1 MEKVKDK
8 EEVLLPDDI
17 TQVKNTNPRDLVVLS
32 IPKMGKGTILGS
44 LTTKQNAIVL
54 DLEKGGYEYIPAR
67 KLSTY
72 TSDQTTRWESF
83 QNYIKYRNL
92 LLEQKGKYEYLII
105 DGLSDLDDLSELGGT
120 LHYMNTIIGKKFNR
134 VGGVETGRKYEP
146 YEPEFKSVLTLPE
159 GAGYLHTR
167 NWFMQQ
173 IDFFRQISPYRIYAA
188 HITDK
193 YIKDNGKE
201 EVMGSE
207 IALTGQLK
215 RIFASKVTALAKLVA
230 DGNERYLNFEVLNDS
245 IVAGSRAPQLKGKI
259 IISKQDK
266 DGVIETYWENIY
278 K

>member
-1 MEKVKDK
+1 M
-8 EEVLLPDDI
+8 LLPEEI
-17 TQVKNTNPRDLVVLS
+17 TEVKNTNPRDLVVLS

-72 TSDQTTRWESF
+72 TTDQTTRWESF
-83 QNYIKYRNL
+83 QNFIKFRNAL
-92 LLEQKGKYEYLII
+92 LDQKGKYEYLII
-105 DGLSDLDDLSELGGT
+105 DGLSDLDDLAELGGT
-120 LHYMNTIIGKKFNR
+120 LAYMNTIIGKKFNR
-134 VGGVETGRKYEP
+134 VGGQETGRKYEP
-146 YEPEFKSVLTLPE
+146 HEPEFKSVLTLPE

-173 IDFFRQISPYRIYAA
+173 IDFFRQIAPYRIYAA

-201 EVMGSE
+201 EVTGSE

-215 RIFASKVTALAKLVA
+215 RIFASKVTALAKLIA
-230 DGNERYLNFEVLNDS
+230 DGNERHLNFEVMNDS

-259 IISKQDK
+259 IISKQV
-266 DGVIETYWENIY
+266 DGVTETYWDNIY

>member
-1 MEKVKDK
+1 MEKTK
-8 EEVLLPDDI
+8 EIELPDVI
-17 TQVKNTNPRDLVVLS
+17 TEVKNTNPRDLVILS

-44 LTTKQNAIVL
+44 LTTKKNAIVL

-72 TSDQTTRWESF
+72 ISDQTTRWESF
-83 QNYIKYRNL
+83 QNYIKYRNA
-92 LLEQKGKYEYLII
+92 LLEQKGKYDYLIV
-105 DGLSDLDDLSELGGT
+105 DGLSDLDDLSEIGGT

-146 YEPEFKSVLTLPE
+146 FEPEFKSVLTLPE

-173 IDFFRQISPYRIYAA
+173 IDFFRQIAPYRIYAA

-201 EVMGSE
+201 EVTGSE

-230 DGNERYLNFEVLNDS
+230 DGNERHLNFDVLNDS

-259 IISKQDK
+259 IISKQDDK
-266 DGVIETYWENIY
+266 GFTETFWENIY

>member
-1 MEKVKDK
+1 MKTEEK
-8 EEVLLPDDI
+8 ESLLPDGI
-17 TQVKNTNPRDLVVLS
+17 TEVSNTNPRDLVVVS
-32 IPKMGKGTILGS
+32 IPKMGKGTILGA
-44 LTTKQNAIVL
+44 LTTQQNAIVL

-83 QNYIKYRNL
+83 QNYIKFRNAL
-92 LLEQKGKYEYLII
+92 LNEKGKYEYLIV
-105 DGLSDLDDLSELGGT
+105 DGLSDLDDLADLGGT

-146 YEPEFKSVLTLPE
+146 TEPEFKSVLTLPE

-173 IDFFRQISPYRIYAA
+173 IDFFRQIAPYRIYAA

-201 EVMGSE
+201 EVTGSE

-230 DGNERYLNFEVLNDS
+230 DGNERHLNFEVMNDS

-259 IISKQDK
+259 IISKQV
-266 DGVIETYWENIY
+266 DGVTETYWDNIY

>member
-1 MEKVKDK
+1 MEKTK
-8 EEVLLPDDI
+8 EIELPDVI
-17 TQVKNTNPRDLVVLS
+17 TEVKNTNPRDLVVLS

-44 LTTKQNAIVL
+44 LTTKKNAIVL

-67 KLSTY
+67 KMSTY
-72 TSDQTTRWESF
+72 VSDQTTRWESF
-83 QNYIKYRNL
+83 QNYIKFRNAL
-92 LLEQKGKYEYLII
+92 LDQKGKYDFLII
-105 DGLSDLDDLSELGGT
+105 DGLSDLDDLSEIGGT
-120 LHYMNTIIGKKFNR
+120 LAYMNTIIGKKFNR
-134 VGGVETGRKYEP
+134 EKGVETGRKYEP
-146 YEPEFKSVLTLPE
+146 NEAEFKSVLTLPE

-173 IDFFRQISPYRIYAA
+173 IDFFRQIAPYRIYAA

-201 EVMGSE
+201 EIMGSE

-215 RIFASKVTALAKLVA
+215 RIFASKVTALAKLIA
-230 DGNERYLNFEVLNDS
+230 DSNERYLNFEVLNDS

-259 IISKQDK
+259 LISKQDA
-266 DGVIETYWENIY
+266 DGNTETFWENIY